1 MSDPETPAFQVVDRR
16 ASAQASAQPTEAFP
30 ADTSSPNVGT
40 SPAAPVYD
48 ASVGSANAAPSP
60 DSMPGSTADT
70 GLTATEQFEQD
81 INSGDDI
88 EMPDPAALLPY
99 VAMQMDVRGLAGT
112 MLGVFDAQ
120 AWRALGLVA
129 NPMTG
134 QTEKNLPDAQ
144 LAIDC
149 VQFLLGKMESALD
162 DTSRREMHRRLN
174 DLRMNYLAKV
184 REG

>member
-16 ASAQASAQPTEAFP
+16 ASAQATAQSTEAVP
-30 ADTSSPNVGT
+30 ADTSAPDADTN
-40 SPAAPVYD
+40 PAVPMQD
-48 ASVGSANAAPSP
+48 ASDRHAAGISSSDSTSA
-60 DSMPGSTADT
+60 STKDA

-81 INSGDDI
+81 IHSGDDI

-99 VAMQMDVRGLAGT
+99 VAMQMDVRSLAGT
-112 MLGVFDAQ
+112 LLGVFDAQ

-129 NPMTG
+129 SPVTG

>member
-16 ASAQASAQPTEAFP
+16 ASAQASAQSTEASS
-30 ADTSSPNVGT
+30 ADTSSPDTGT
-40 SPAAPVYD
+40 SPAAPVQD
-48 ASVGSANAAPSP
+48 ASVSHANTASA
-60 DSMPGSTADT
+60 PGSTEDT
-70 GLTATEQFEQD
+70 GLSATEQFEQD
-81 INSGDDI
+81 IHSGDDI

-129 NPMTG
+129 NPVTG